1 MQVHTNTRSFQRN
14 GIYSQ
19 KNWNEWKLKPPR
31 DSMVNPSVS
40 FLNEYSGVLTSF
52 IASCSSASV
61 GFCPSDLITRASS
74 QIHLLIYSFIH
85 LFIYSLSHLF
95 IYSFIHLSITLF
107 IYLTLV
113 LIFPLPSLSNL
124 LKASLKTS
132 FSSVESTANI
142 SQKRN
147 R

>member
-1 MQVHTNTRSFQRN
+1 MQIENKP
-14 GIYSQ
+14 IAQ
-19 KNWNEWKLKPPR
+19 KW
-31 DSMVNPSVS
+31 V
-40 FLNEYSGVLTSF
+40 FT
-52 IASCSSASV
+52 
-61 GFCPSDLITRASS
+61 
-74 QIHLLIYSFIH
+74 SFIH
-85 LFIYSLSHLF
+85 LFIYSFIHSFIYLFIYLFIYSSFHLF

-142 SQKRN
+142 S
-147 R
+147 